1 MNVFDIFSD
10 LLSSAN
16 LQTTDVDMKD
26 VTKEELDETMEYLD
40 SLKNNTVFSCIFGDD
55 YLDKL
60 TAELQAKWDIA
71 HEDDEEEDVQEPS
84 LVDSQI
90 EKLVDEY
97 LESKNCRKLL
107 GDGITDMAKNS
118 YIEFANFIYNHE

>member
-16 LQTTDVDMKD
+16 LQTTEVNMKD

-40 SLKNNTVFSCIFGDD
+40 SLKNNAVFSCIFDDD

-71 HEDDEEEDVQEPS
+71 HEDDEEDEEEPS
-84 LVDSQI
+84 PVDNQI

-107 GDGITDMAKNS
+107 GDGIADLAKNS

>member
-40 SLKNNTVFSCIFGDD
+40 SLKNNAVFSCIFSDD

-71 HEDDEEEDVQEPS
+71 HEDDEEEEEPS
-84 LVDSQI
+84 PVDSQI
-90 EKLVDEY
+90 EKLVNEY
-97 LESKNCRKLL
+97 LESKNCRSLL
-107 GDGITDMAKNS
+107 GDGITDLAKNS
-118 YIEFANFIYNHE
+118 YIEFAKFIYNHE